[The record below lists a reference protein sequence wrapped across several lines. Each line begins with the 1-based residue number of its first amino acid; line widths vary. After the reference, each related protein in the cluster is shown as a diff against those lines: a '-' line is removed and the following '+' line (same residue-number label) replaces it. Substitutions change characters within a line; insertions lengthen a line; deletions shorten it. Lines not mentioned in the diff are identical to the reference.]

1 MSVSVCLISFILK
14 PLHSASWINSLHRK
28 TVVTHPYNIALNI
41 KVTWWPYVVL
51 TFVDS
56 RFWALFRLNG
66 EMLGHDE
73 KSLNSFK
80 LCSSLSQYFR
90 LFWKCWSR
98 FNRLFFTFLSSHQL
112 SVSTCFLRNDVINMS
127 RARDKEKI
135 SDRNFHTLVE
145 CCNYWARRDPWRGG
159 SWIEGSGVWHAS
171 CVLTTIH
178 KGASLTFHS
187 SLPCH
192 KHHATGQTGIRS
204 TKYMRCY
211 LGKRKKWNWTICW
224 PQIRD
229 DQVER
234 QVIACSKNTYIVKRL
249 HKTS

>member
-28 TVVTHPYNIALNI
+28 TVVTHPYSII
-41 KVTWWPYVVL
+41 KVTRWPYVVL

-98 FNRLFFTFLSSHQL
+98 FNRLFSNFWARTSS
-112 SVSTCFLRNDVINMS
+112 VCITCFLRND
-127 RARDKEKI
+127 E
-135 SDRNFHTLVE
+135 
-145 CCNYWARRDPWRGG
+145 
-159 SWIEGSGVWHAS
+159 
-171 CVLTTIH
+171 
-178 KGASLTFHS
+178 SLTAGTFVH
-187 SLPCH
+187 
-192 KHHATGQTGIRS
+192 
-204 TKYMRCY
+204 
-211 LGKRKKWNWTICW
+211 
-224 PQIRD
+224 
-229 DQVER
+229 
-234 QVIACSKNTYIVKRL
+234 
-249 HKTS
+249 

>member
-1 MSVSVCLISFILK
+1 MSVTVCLISFILK

-28 TVVTHPYNIALNI
+28 TVVTHPYSIAVNI

-98 FNRLFFTFLSSHQL
+98 FNRLFFNFFSSHNL
-112 SVSTCFLRNDVINMS
+112 SEYYLFL
-127 RARDKEKI
+127 EKWWI
-135 SDRNFHTLVE
+135 PYSRNFRTLVE

-159 SWIEGSGVWHAS
+159 SYTRSVCMT
-171 CVLTTIH
+171 CVLRTDNSTQGH
-178 KGASLTFHS
+178 LAHLPLFANLSQTSCNWLNWASFYWIWYEVLS
-187 SLPCH
+187 
-192 KHHATGQTGIRS
+192 
-204 TKYMRCY
+204 
-211 LGKRKKWNWTICW
+211 W
-224 PQIRD
+224 
-229 DQVER
+229 
-234 QVIACSKNTYIVKRL
+234 
-249 HKTS
+249 